1 MTSQP
6 TNQSQFLPEPA
17 PLTTLIGKDFYKT
30 HNAMKSGE
38 YDEFWEAGGRGSLK
52 SSFVALKIVMGM
64 MEDPN
69 ANAVAYRKVQSN
81 IQDSVRST
89 FAWAIDT
96 LGWTPF
102 WHIPKA
108 LNVFTRLSTGQRI
121 IMRGLDDPQKSKSIK
136 ARRGYFKFLWFEEG
150 AEYSS
155 LNEIDSVTRSVL
167 RGGPEFIKFVTFN
180 PPVEP
185 KHWINAEF
193 SESKLRRHTNASCYL
208 NAPVDWLGP
217 KFLSDAEDIRKR
229 KPDVYANEYLG
240 KSVGRSDK
248 IIFSGCYSIERF
260 AVSKHSHRY
269 FIEDEE
275 VDGPYFGA
283 DFGFANDPNTL
294 VKCWRSQTRKKIWIE
309 YAIFGYK
316 VKLNSMGTFY
326 AEVPGSKDDMIY
338 GDNARPE
345 TIVHIRDMGFKID
358 AAEKGTGSVEDGI
371 EWLTGHDI
379 VIHERCEEL
388 QDEAVKY
395 SYKVDRVTQV
405 VKADIVDEFNHGWDA
420 VRYAFWQLIKQ
431 AAKGI
436 LDVDLLAEGYEDTGD
451 VITDEEIGDTGDDIS
466 W

>member
-1 MTSQP
+1 MTSHP
-6 TNQSQFLPEPA
+6 IHRSEFVPEPA

-30 HNAMKSGE
+30 HNAMKTGL
-38 YDEFWEAGGRGSLK
+38 YDEYWEAGGRGSLK

-64 MEDPN
+64 MEDPK

-136 ARRGYFKFLWFEEG
+136 ARKGYFKYLWFEEG
-150 AEYSS
+150 AEYDS
-155 LNEIDSVTRSVL
+155 LAEIDSVTRSVL
-167 RGGPEFIKFVTFN
+167 RGGPEFIKYVTFN

-185 KHWINAEF
+185 KHWINVDFA
-193 SESKLRRHTNASCYL
+193 ESKEGRHTNTSCYL
-208 NAPVDWLGP
+208 NAPTEWLGP
-217 KFLSDAEDIRKR
+217 KFLRDAEDIRKR

-248 IIFSGCYSIERF
+248 IIFSGCYTIETFEVEKR
-260 AVSKHSHRY
+260 KHQY
-269 FIEDEE
+269 FIEGQE

-283 DFGFANDPNTL
+283 DFGFANDPSTL
-294 VKCWRSQTRKKIWIE
+294 VKCWRTVDGKKIYIE
-309 YAIFGYK
+309 YAVFGYK
-316 VKLNSMGTFY
+316 VKVNGKEYPEFY
-326 AEVPGSKDDMIY
+326 DQVPGSRKDMIY
-338 GDNARPE
+338 GDSSRPE
-345 TIVHIRDMGFKID
+345 TIVHIRDLNFSID

-371 EWLTGHDI
+371 EWLTGHEI
-379 VIHERCEEL
+379 VIHTRCDEL

-395 SYKVDRVTQV
+395 CYKVDRITQV
-405 VKADIVDEFNHGWDA
+405 VKSDIVDAYNHGWDA

-431 AAKGI
+431 APKGI
-436 LDVDLLAEGYEDTGD
+436 LDVEFLAEGHTEEHVAAD
-451 VITDEEIGDTGDDIS
+451 VIDNSADDFLI
-466 W
+466 

>member
-1 MTSQP
+1 MSQI
-6 TNQSQFLPEPA
+6 NQSKFVPEPT
-17 PLTTLIGKDFYKT
+17 PLTSLIGKDFYKT
-30 HNAMKSGE
+30 HNAMKSGA

-64 MEDPN
+64 MEDPQ

-81 IQDSVRST
+81 ISDSVRST

-136 ARRGYFKFLWFEEG
+136 ARHGYFKYLWFEEG
-150 AEYSS
+150 AEYDS
-155 LNEIDSVTRSVL
+155 LNELDSVTRSVL

-185 KHWINAEF
+185 KHWINVEAAQ
-193 SESKLRRHTNASCYL
+193 SKERRHVNQSCYL
-208 NAPVDWLGP
+208 NAPREWLGP
-217 KFLSDAEDIRKR
+217 KFLADAEDTRKR

-240 KSVGRSDK
+240 KSVGRSDR
-248 IIFSGCYSIERF
+248 IIFSGCYTIETFTVDR
-260 AVSKHSHRY
+260 KGHRY
-269 FIEDEE
+269 FIDGAE
-275 VDGPYFGA
+275 VDGPYLGA

-294 VKCWRSQTRKKIWIE
+294 VKCWRTQDGKRIYIE
-309 YAIFGYK
+309 YAVFGYK
-316 VKLNSMGTFY
+316 VKLNAMGEFY
-326 AEVPGSKDDMIY
+326 DQVPGSRKDMIY
-338 GDNARPE
+338 GDSARPE
-345 TIVHIRDMGFKID
+345 TIVHVRDMGFTID

-371 EWLTGHDI
+371 EWLTGHEI
-379 VIHERCEEL
+379 VIHTRCEEL

-395 SYKVDRVTQV
+395 VYKVDRVTQV
-405 VKADIVDEFNHGWDA
+405 VKSDIVDEYNHGWDA

-431 AAKGI
+431 EPKGI
-436 LDVDLLAEGYEDTGD
+436 LDVDLLAEGYTEQSYVPDAQEP
-451 VITDEEIGDTGDDIS
+451 EERPSDDFLE
-466 W
+466 